1 MGTFLFDSTVFGPV
15 KSRRLGV
22 SLGIN
27 LLPNNSKL
35 CSFDCIYCECG
46 WNPDPRK
53 VKAVL
58 PTRNEVANALR
69 LKLTAMGNQHE
80 LPDVITFAGNGEPTM
95 HPSFPEIIDDT
106 LALRDELAPEA
117 RIAVLS
123 NSTMLF
129 KTVVVEALKKVDDN
143 ILKLDSAYPETIQIM
158 NLPVGHFQLDRV
170 VDQLKAFNGK
180 LIIQTMFLRGSF
192 SNRSFDNTTDKEV
205 KAWMKLL
212 RKIKPERVMI
222 YTIARD
228 TPLDTLEKISVEELN
243 AIAERVKLKLGITVE
258 VSG

>member
-1 MGTFLFDSTVFGPV
+1 MATFLFDKTVFGPV
-15 KSRRLGV
+15 QSRRLGI

-27 LLPNNSKL
+27 LLPDNSKL

-53 VKAVL
+53 IKAVL
-58 PTRNEVANALR
+58 PTRKKVKQMLEA
-69 LKLTAMGNQHE
+69 KLYEMSEQKK

-95 HPSFPEIIDDT
+95 HPKFPEIIDDT
-106 LALRDELAPEA
+106 IDLRNKLAPKA

-129 KTVVVEALKKVDDN
+129 KENVVGALKKVDDN
-143 ILKLDSAYPETIQIM
+143 ILKLDSVFTETIKIM
-158 NLPVGHFQLDRV
+158 NQPVTSIKLERLFE
-170 VDQLKAFNGK
+170 QLKAFNGK
-180 LIIQTMFLRGSF
+180 LIIQTMFLRGTF
-192 SNRSFDNTTDKEV
+192 NGKSFDNTSKSEV
-205 KAWMKLL
+205 DAWIERIKDIAPK
-212 RKIKPERVMI
+212 KIMI

-228 TPLDTLEKISVEELN
+228 TPINTLEKISIDELN
-243 AIAERVKLKLGITVE
+243 QIAHRVKTQTGIEVE